1 MKFNTTLIHGGYS
14 EDEVTGAV
22 STSIYRAS
30 TFHQHKLG
38 SKVKWEYSRA
48 GNPTRAS
55 LEKLIAQLEH
65 GIAGFAFSSD

>member
-22 STSIYRAS
+22 STPIYRAS

-38 SKVKWEYSRA
+38 SKVKWEYSRM
-48 GNPTRAS
+48 GNPT
-55 LEKLIAQLEH
+55 EH
-65 GIAGFAFSSD
+65 H

>member
-14 EDEVTGAV
+14 EDEVTSAV
-22 STSIYRAS
+22 STPIYRVS

-38 SKVKWEYSRA
+38 STVKWEYSRT

-55 LEKLIAQLEH
+55 LEKLIAQL
-65 GIAGFAFSSD
+65 